1 MANEISE
8 GGENLRVTKFLA
20 NLNFPSDCTRKSD
33 KLAIRKEVLYFL
45 PSISIHLHKIP
56 PFFFLPFLSL
66 RGKLLF
72 FTLLMWVSLSPQA
85 SPSSSLLI
93 HNPINIFAF
102 SPFKKFLLLLG
113 ESLLR
118 HGNIPGVRWIRAL
131 IQLYSILKLWMGEE
145 LQWGEIGSRTRAKVN
160 MVLPFLLQSS
170 YQREVWTS

>member
-1 MANEISE
+1 M
-8 GGENLRVTKFLA
+8 KFL
-20 NLNFPSDCTRKSD
+20 L
-33 KLAIRKEVLYFL
+33 
-45 PSISIHLHKIP
+45 
-56 PFFFLPFLSL
+56 FFFLPFLSL

-118 HGNIPGVRWIRAL
+118 HGNIPGVRWVRAL

-170 YQREVWTS
+170 YQREVWTSWIFTETYLVIKAFKYKHNVWAAFWRKNISFIWRILALPNRLHNSS